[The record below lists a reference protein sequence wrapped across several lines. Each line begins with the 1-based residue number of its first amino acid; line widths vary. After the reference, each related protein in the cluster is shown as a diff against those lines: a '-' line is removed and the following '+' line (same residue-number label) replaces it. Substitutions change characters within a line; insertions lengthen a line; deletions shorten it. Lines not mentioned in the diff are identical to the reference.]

1 MNEIRF
7 EMLVGLPPFYN
18 KNANTMF
25 QWIVTVNP
33 KFPSA
38 LTISGEAKDLIL
50 KVLIGFFMAH

>member
-1 MNEIRF
+1 
-7 EMLVGLPPFYN
+7 MLVGLPPFYN